1 MNKVTLIG
9 NITRDIEVKS
19 TNSGFLIAKIG
30 LAVNRRFKKQDGTQ
44 GDEVMYIDVKVF
56 GNLASVCQQYLAKGR
71 KIAISGRLV
80 LEQWQDSTGAKHSK
94 HTIAADE
101 VEFLGDNQGQGQGGQ
116 GYQSQAPKQAPSQ
129 PQQQQQSQAQQAQ
142 GESFDDIP
150 F

>member
-30 LAVNRRFKKQDGTQ
+30 LAVNRRFKKQDGST

-56 GNLASVCQQYLAKGR
+56 GNLASVCQQYLSKGR
-71 KIAISGRLV
+71 KVAISGRLV

-101 VEFLGDNQGQGQGGQ
+101 VEFIGDNQQQGGGQ
-116 GYQSQAPKQAPSQ
+116 GYKQQQQQAPAQQQQVSQAPSQ
-129 PQQQQQSQAQQAQ
+129 APQ